1 MNSDSELGEETVV
14 EEVSEETAIDLED
27 NNILDESMKEVDVVA
42 NEDNEDIVTQMA
54 DSQKEE
60 QVSAESVAEE
70 PKKEKK
76 HKMTLLE
83 ATQEIDI
90 VELEELLGEEE
101 DNADE

>member
-1 MNSDSELGEETVV
+1 
-14 EEVSEETAIDLED
+14 
-27 NNILDESMKEVDVVA
+27 MKKVDVVA

-54 DSQKEE
+54 DNQKEE
-60 QVSAESVAEE
+60 QVSVETVAEE